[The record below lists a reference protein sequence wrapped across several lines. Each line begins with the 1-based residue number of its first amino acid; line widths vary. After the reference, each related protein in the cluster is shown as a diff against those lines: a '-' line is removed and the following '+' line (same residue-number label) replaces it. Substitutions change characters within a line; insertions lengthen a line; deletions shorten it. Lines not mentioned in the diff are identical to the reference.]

1 MANVGNLA
9 VAVPCAL
16 GAAAAF
22 AVANVE
28 QMRAA
33 RRADAPEGVSA
44 KLLVRLVRDPQWL
57 IGFAASVGG
66 YALQATALFLAP
78 VVLVQPLI
86 VTELLFALPLAAA
99 VAGRRLNLRE
109 WIGALVVAG
118 GISSFLVVGNPSG
131 DANHAS
137 VSTTLE
143 MALVAGL
150 VVIALVVFAET
161 LHSKPMARASGLAL
175 AASICFGM
183 LSVMTKIVGHQ
194 FQHEKL
200 AALLHF
206 QPYLLA
212 VAALTG
218 LLLAQTA
225 FRIAPLSVSL
235 PLIDIGEPLVA
246 SLLAVIALHEKLD
259 IGAGTAAGVA
269 VSAAAVAVGVALL
282 DSSPLVRAAQAD
294 VTEMLRANTSE
305 DVTTS

>member
-1 MANVGNLA
+1 
-9 VAVPCAL
+9 
-16 GAAAAF
+16 
-22 AVANVE
+22 
-28 QMRAA
+28 
-33 RRADAPEGVSA
+33 
-44 KLLVRLVRDPQWL
+44 
-57 IGFAASVGG
+57 
-66 YALQATALFLAP
+66 
-78 VVLVQPLI
+78 
-86 VTELLFALPLAAA
+86 
-99 VAGRRLNLRE
+99 
-109 WIGALVVAG
+109 
-118 GISSFLVVGNPSG
+118 
-131 DANHAS
+131 
-137 VSTTLE
+137 
-143 MALVAGL
+143 
-150 VVIALVVFAET
+150 LVVFAET

>member
-1 MANVGNLA
+1 
-9 VAVPCAL
+9 VPCAL

-33 RRADAPEGVSA
+33 RRAEAPEGVSA

-57 IGFAASVGG
+57 IGFAASVAG
-66 YALQATALFLAP
+66 YGLQATALFLAP

-99 VAGRRLNLRE
+99 AAGRRLQARE
-109 WIGALVVAG
+109 WLGALVIAG
-118 GISSFLVVGNPSG
+118 GISGFLVVGNPSG
-131 DANHAS
+131 DANNAS
-137 VSTTLE
+137 LSTTVWL
-143 MALVAGL
+143 AIVVAV

-161 LHSKPMARASGLAL
+161 LHRKPMARASGLAI

-183 LSVMTKIVGHQ
+183 LSVLTKIVGHQ
-194 FQHEKL
+194 FQHDRL
-200 AALLHF
+200 GTLLHF

-259 IGAGTAAGVA
+259 LGTGTAAGVA
-269 VSAAAVAVGVALL
+269 VSAAAVALGVGLL
-282 DSSPLVRAAQAD
+282 DTSPLVRAAQAD
-294 VTEMLRANTSE
+294 VTEQLRAQA
-305 DVTTS
+305 TTPERSRLG